1 MKRAAEIGFVFL
13 TAAVLTGCATAETI
27 AEGVSMKD
35 ISGNGTFMKSAVGLN
50 TETKI
55 PEVSTIF
62 VSGDYSSARS
72 GSNSVTYRE
81 EVAASIWNAKSITR
95 KRFLAI
101 TLTDDGHV
109 DDAIRAVSDVLKSVP
124 VNNTAPDQLDAAETP
139 AAPAA
144 AN

>member
-1 MKRAAEIGFVFL
+1 
-13 TAAVLTGCATAETI
+13 
-27 AEGVSMKD
+27 MKD

-81 EVAASIWNAKSITR
+81 EVAASTWNAKAITR

-101 TLTDDGHV
+101 TLTDDGSV
-109 DDAIRAVSDVLKSVP
+109 ADAIRAVSDVLKSVP
-124 VNNTAPDQLDAAETP
+124 ASSTAPEEEDATAAAAE
-139 AAPAA
+139 
-144 AN
+144 

>member
-1 MKRAAEIGFVFL
+1 MKRAAEIGFLFL
-13 TAAVLTGCATAETI
+13 AAVVLTGCATAEKI

-101 TLTDDGHV
+101 TLTDEGSV
-109 DDAIRAVSDVLKSVP
+109 PDAIKAVSDVLRSVTTSAPEEPAEP
-124 VNNTAPDQLDAAETP
+124 VEPEIEKEPEA
-139 AAPAA
+139 
-144 AN
+144 

>member
-1 MKRAAEIGFVFL
+1 MNLKHLVP
-13 TAAVLTGCATAETI
+13 AVVGLAMLTGCATAEKI

-55 PEVSTIF
+55 PEVSTVF

-101 TLTDDGHV
+101 TLTDEGSV
-109 DDAIRAVSDVLKSVP
+109 PDAIKAVSDVLRSV
-124 VNNTAPDQLDAAETP
+124 TTP
-139 AAPAA
+139 APEEPAEPVEPEVEKEPEA
-144 AN
+144 